1 MGHRTCVAKCLLR
14 PAGLG
19 VLEPN
24 GSQQGCCQP
33 KLRGFRVACKTNH
46 RPEASLQVEGSRT
59 VAALQKKLLGR
70 RCFALHRQTAAA
82 ERALCHTLAPTLK
95 SFVSL
100 STFFHH
106 SLKRRANKRQRI
118 IHSHPG
124 ACPDFRGS

>member
-59 VAALQKKLLGR
+59 VAALQKKTVGPSLFRAAQTDGSR
-70 RCFALHRQTAAA
+70 R
-82 ERALCHTLAPTLK
+82 E
-95 SFVSL
+95 SSL
-100 STFFHH
+100 PHFG
-106 SLKRRANKRQRI
+106 AN
-118 IHSHPG
+118 
-124 ACPDFRGS
+124 FE